1 MTRKTRTPMLGR
13 LKDRLRHRVA
23 NAMFGLFVAAF
34 VVVVGLPF
42 AGLHVASL
50 AWLAPAPG
58 PGVGDYP
65 ALRDEDMAALAAF
78 ADGVWARPDAVPSAG
93 RLGRFLTQPSGGVY
107 VALREHGHRLSAVW
121 NGDGTIGTSLAAAIR
136 SARHIAGLDGVP
148 GEGVTLEID
157 IAHDYRPVSDP
168 VASPFLADNE
178 RGALGLE
185 IAHGNVRERLAP
197 TYMLSTNRSFGGFI
211 SLFRDK
217 YDIDKDDFARTARL
231 RVFEADQI
239 LVTLAP
245 ALSAQL
251 MTRGNRL
258 VDQADVTIPALKNA
272 VKLGAEW
279 LIDNVQSD
287 GRMVYMYWPS
297 AGKESGGNNMI
308 RQWMAT
314 LAMEQVA
321 ARISDK
327 SMWSLIARNISYNLD
342 HFYRE
347 EDGLGLIDY
356 RGEVSLGSVALA
368 ALALREHPGGQR
380 WEKQEAALEATVAAL
395 WNEDG
400 SFRTFYEP
408 KGRNDEQNYYPGE
421 AMLLWATVI
430 AETHDRTLLDKYMKS
445 FRYYRAW
452 HLDPAN
458 RNPAFIP
465 WQTQAAAII
474 WRMTKDK
481 ELLDFVFEMNDWLL
495 KMQQGPDD
503 VPSPE
508 MVGRFYDPHH
518 RFGPPHASADG
529 VYLEGLAEAY
539 RLAVAAKDV
548 RRENRYRAAM
558 KAGLRHVLQLQFAD
572 DTDMYYVPDDQRIH
586 VRGGIRTTEY
596 DNRIRCDNVQHNVV
610 AMIKAIEAFR
620 D

>member
-1 MTRKTRTPMLGR
+1 MTRKTPTPDPDGR
-13 LKDRLRHRVA
+13 KDRLRHRA
-23 NAMFGLFVAAF
+23 AHALFGLLVAAF

-50 AWLAPAPG
+50 AWLAPTPG
-58 PGVGDYP
+58 PGVGNYR
-65 ALRDEDMAALAAF
+65 ALRDEDMAALTAF
-78 ADGVWARPDAVPSAG
+78 AGAVWAEPDAMPSKG
-93 RLGRFLTQPSGGVY
+93 RLGRFLGQPSGGVY
-107 VALREHGHRLSAVW
+107 VALREHGHRLAAVW

-136 SARHIAGLDGVP
+136 RARHVAGLDGVA
-148 GEGVTLEID
+148 GENVVLEVD
-157 IAHDYRPVSDP
+157 IAHDYRRVNDP
-168 VASPFLADNE
+168 ASSPLLASSSL
-178 RGALGLE
+178 GVLGLE
-185 IAHGNVRERLAP
+185 ITRGNVREKLAP
-197 TYMLSTNRSFGGFI
+197 TYMLSTNRSYAGFI
-211 SLFRDK
+211 KLFRDK
-217 YDIDKDDFARTARL
+217 YGIDKGDFARTARL
-231 RVFEADQI
+231 RVFEADQV
-239 LVTLAP
+239 LVSLAP
-245 ALSAQL
+245 SSARL

-258 VDQADVTIPALKNA
+258 VDQAEVTGPTLKQA

-297 AGKESGGNNMI
+297 AGRESGGNNMI

-321 ARISDK
+321 ARISDR
-327 SMWSLIARNISYNLD
+327 SMWSLIARNIRYNLD

-356 RGEVSLGSVALA
+356 RGQVSLGSVALA
-368 ALALREHPGGQR
+368 ALALREHPGRQR
-380 WEKQEAALEATVAAL
+380 WEKQEAALERTVASL
-395 WNEDG
+395 WNQDG

-430 AETHDRTLLDKYMKS
+430 AETHDRALLDKYMKS

-458 RNPAFIP
+458 RNPAFVP
-465 WQTQAAAII
+465 WQTEAAAVI
-474 WRMTKDK
+474 WHMTKDK
-481 ELLDFVFEMNDWLL
+481 DLLNFVFEMNDWLL

-518 RFGPPHASADG
+518 RYGPPHASADG
-529 VYLEGLAEAY
+529 VYLEGLADAY
-539 RLAVAAKDV
+539 RLAVEVKDV
-548 RRENRYRAAM
+548 RRQNRYRAAM

-572 DTDMYYVPDDQRIH
+572 DTDMYYVPDNQKVH